1 MAQETQSYGDEAGDN
16 SAVADLS
23 GRRTRETDIVREK
36 LGERLRAQRLKAGM
50 SVRALASEVGI
61 SPSAMS
67 QFETGRS
74 LPSVITLYSIVNKLG
89 VSLDEVFDETDG
101 SVESVVSRQ
110 RATKYSPVC
119 HENER
124 RIIQL
129 ESGVEWQRLTAT
141 ADPDLDFLYVVYA
154 VGGSSSA
161 NNSFV
166 RHPGREYGLVQSGR
180 LKVTLGFETF
190 ELGPGDSITFDS
202 TTPHRLEAV
211 GDEPVHAVWVV
222 RERGSHG
229 GGSTN

>member
-1 MAQETQSYGDEAGDN
+1 MAQDTLSYGDEADDD
-16 SAVADLS
+16 STIADLG
-23 GRRTRETDIVREK
+23 GRRMPETDFVREK
-36 LGERLRAQRLKAGM
+36 IGERLRAHRLRLGK
-50 SVRALASEVGI
+50 SVRALAGEVGI

-74 LPSVITLYSIVNKLG
+74 LPSVITLYAIVNKLG
-89 VSLDEVFDETDG
+89 VSLDEIFDETNG
-101 SVESVVSRQ
+101 SVESEARRRV
-110 RATKYSPVC
+110 TGETPVC

-124 RIIQL
+124 RIIRL
-129 ESGVEWQRLTAT
+129 DSGVEWQRLTPA

-166 RHPGREYGLVQSGR
+166 RHSGREYGLVQRGR

-202 TTPHRLEAV
+202 TTPHRLETV

-222 RERGSHG
+222 RERGSA
-229 GGSTN
+229 S